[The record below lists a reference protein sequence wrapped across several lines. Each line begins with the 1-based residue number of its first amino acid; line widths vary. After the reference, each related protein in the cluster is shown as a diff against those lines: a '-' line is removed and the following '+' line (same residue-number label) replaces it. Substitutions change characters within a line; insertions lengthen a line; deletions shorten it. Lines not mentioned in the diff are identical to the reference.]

1 MDLAG
6 CARADWR
13 AYRGWVL
20 LGLLLSTVLGSVAGF
35 RAARLRYTWGDLFL
49 GVASGRVSEVRVSA
63 PERVAWIEF
72 SRVVA
77 VDGGR
82 ERRLLATGGQREV
95 LLGVLE
101 RFGVSPGVEG
111 EVGLSVTELLRAE
124 GSAPEAAVAAVGFAV
139 TWIGFLAA
147 RACLRRG
154 DVPGFVALAWAF
166 GTSMVAQLG
175 LLAPL
180 MGLTAAGFLFQP
192 FAIVAALAHAAVFL
206 RLRRMA
212 WRMKRLL
219 AAAAVV
225 MVAAGS
231 TALATAPGE
240 IEPAEFIH
248 ALYTGRVAR
257 WEATFGNVVSPAE
270 EVRCDVVGE
279 YADGTRF
286 FTTLEG
292 PQVGMLAGVHAVVG
306 PSRVVVV
313 PLGEALVVLFPAA
326 VAAIVVVAGIFYA
339 WSRSC
344 RSLGFAILGHRMFA
358 SAGLLVVL
366 GLTVDLHAQMSPLSP
381 PPTLAGTLVLVVTA
395 VALGLAGV
403 VGFYILGVEVTARYA
418 CRPGGE
424 LVRRE
429 DLEGYVGR
437 GA

>member
-1 MDLAG
+1 MDLAR

-20 LGLLLSTVLGSVAGF
+20 LGLLVSTVLGAAAGF
-35 RAARLRYTWGDLFL
+35 RAPRLRYTWGDLFL

-63 PERVAWIEF
+63 PEGVAGIEF

-95 LLGVLE
+95 LLGVLD
-101 RFGVSPGVEG
+101 RFGISPGVE
-111 EVGLSVTELLRAE
+111 EAVGLSVTELLRAE

-139 TWIGFLAA
+139 VWIGFLAV

-166 GTSMVAQLG
+166 GTGMVAQLG

-180 MGLTAAGFLFQP
+180 MGLAAAGFLFQP
-192 FAIVAALAHAAVFL
+192 FAIVSALAHAAAFL

-212 WRMKRLL
+212 WRIKRLL

-225 MVAAGS
+225 AMAAGS
-231 TALATAPGE
+231 AALATAPGE

-257 WEATFGNVVSPAE
+257 WEATFDNVVSPTE

-279 YADGTRF
+279 YAGGARF

-326 VAAIVVVAGIFYA
+326 VAAVVVVAGIFYA

-344 RSLGFAILGHRMFA
+344 RSLGFAILGHRMLA
-358 SAGLLVVL
+358 SAALLVVL
-366 GLTVDLHAQMSPLSP
+366 GLSVDLHAHMSPLSP
-381 PPTLAGTLVLVVTA
+381 PPTLAGTLALVVA
-395 VALGLAGV
+395 AAALGLAGV
-403 VGFYILGVEVTARYA
+403 AGLYVLGVEVTAGYA

-437 GA
+437 DA